1 MRSIL
6 IDWLIQVHNRFGLLQ
21 ETLFLSIGI
30 LDRYL
35 QDKIKEIG
43 RKKLQ
48 LVGITAM
55 WIAAKVGQLRDFF
68 LLFGLVE
75 ELG

>member
-21 ETLFLSIGI
+21 ETLFLCVGI

-35 QDKIKEIG
+35 QQKIKEIG

-55 WIAAKVGQLRDFF
+55 WIAAKVSL
-68 LLFGLVE
+68 
-75 ELG
+75 